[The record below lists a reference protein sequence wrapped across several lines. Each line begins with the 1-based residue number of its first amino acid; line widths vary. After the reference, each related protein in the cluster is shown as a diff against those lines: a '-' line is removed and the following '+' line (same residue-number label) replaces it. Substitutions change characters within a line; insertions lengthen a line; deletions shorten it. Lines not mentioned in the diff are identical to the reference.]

1 MAKKRTTR
9 KPSPEEQET
18 RAKRRAVAVKF
29 VGLALIVLA
38 GVSVKFIFDR
48 NSIDSA
54 NMMSEKISA
63 IQNIIESRSQGLER
77 LGDVEKSEWL
87 NLLQDVAATTR
98 SDISLFNPKGLV
110 HVSTAG
116 EMFSNSLL
124 SCRMDGEAYHSII
137 QNHQRICIQPET
149 IDGKQFYS
157 LYAPIFNK
165 RGETKTQKDL
175 DKLNLGLEKLA
186 EEDPTFQVES
196 NEETGQTIIMF

>member
-1 MAKKRTTR
+1 MLTSILSLYAAVLLMLLPLLVLRRKRNNLF
-9 KPSPEEQET
+9 
-18 RAKRRAVAVKF
+18 RRTFKNRIGIMLTVTVS
-29 VGLALIVLA
+29 LALIVLA

-124 SCRMDGEAYHSII
+124 SCRMDGEACHKGVA
-137 QNHQRICIQPET
+137 T
-149 IDGKQFYS
+149 
-157 LYAPIFNK
+157 
-165 RGETKTQKDL
+165 
-175 DKLNLGLEKLA
+175 
-186 EEDPTFQVES
+186 
-196 NEETGQTIIMF
+196 